1 LIKCSQSTIED
12 EESEKNRDQLD
23 KYFQEMILVLKDR
36 VRLSNNR
43 KEIEE
48 AQITYIQENIDS
60 KHINFN
66 SLLDE
71 NSVSLEKNQ
80 EEAENLISKMQDL
93 RKIIENNTESK
104 ENLNNNY
111 DYYEKREMEIRKE
124 ILDLKIDN
132 LELKSYLAN
141 IKSKYSN
148 DSEIQELKKEK
159 QMLRERM
166 KKKKE
171 DVSKVQTGI
180 FLRNKEIIELKKQ
193 ATSNI
198 NTLVIHFQTDILN
211 KVNIFYNKQYRCKI
225 KYLS

>member
-1 LIKCSQSTIED
+1 MKFELSQLIKCSQSIIKD
-12 EESEKNRDQLD
+12 EESEKNKDQLD
-23 KYFQEMILVLKDR
+23 KYFQDMIIVLKDR

-48 AQITYIQENIDS
+48 AQVIYIQENIDS

-66 SLLDE
+66 SLLEE
-71 NSVSLEKNQ
+71 NNASLEKNQ
-80 EEAENLISKMQDL
+80 EDAERLIIKMQDL

-104 ENLNNNY
+104 ENQNNNY
-111 DYYEKREMEIRKE
+111 DYFEKREMEIRKE
-124 ILDLKIDN
+124 NLDLKIDN

-141 IKSKYSN
+141 IRNKYSN
-148 DSEIQELKKEK
+148 DSEIQELQKEK
-159 QMLRERM
+159 QILRERM

-171 DVSKVQTGI
+171 DVLNVQTGI
-180 FLRNKEIIELKKQ
+180 FLRNKELIELKKQ

-211 KVNIFYNKQYRCKI
+211 KVNTHI
-225 KYLS
+225 LW